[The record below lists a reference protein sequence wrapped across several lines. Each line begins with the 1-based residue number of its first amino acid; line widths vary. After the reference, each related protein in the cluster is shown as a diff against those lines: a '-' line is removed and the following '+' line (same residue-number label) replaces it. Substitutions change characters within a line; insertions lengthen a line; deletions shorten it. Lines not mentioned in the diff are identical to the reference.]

1 MCKQHEERGCL
12 HSHHL
17 RTLKPCVGLSALLG
31 AWIPFSRLRSVEVT
45 SLVLDLRGAFETN
58 LAESL
63 LPRQVE
69 DKLIVCLDTFV

>member
-1 MCKQHEERGCL
+1 M
-12 HSHHL
+12 
-17 RTLKPCVGLSALLG
+17 
-31 AWIPFSRLRSVEVT
+31 T
-45 SLVLDLRGAFETN
+45 SLVLDLRGAFETS